1 MWSKEGLASSCEEVK
16 TGDGDR
22 LPAVELMV
30 IYILGIMTGHAA
42 VS

>member
-1 MWSKEGLASSCEEVK
+1 MWSKERLASSCEEVK

-22 LPAVELMV
+22 LHAVELMI
-30 IYILGIMTGHAA
+30 IYILEIMTGHAA